1 MKYFLASIFALLP
14 SLAMAHPGH
23 TEAVAGHSHTL
34 LDLVAYGAIP
44 VVVFL
49 AFIGFFALARR
60 GNK

>member
-23 TEAVAGHSHTL
+23 TEVVDGHSHSL
-34 LDLVAYGAIP
+34 LDLAAYGAIP
-44 VVVFL
+44 VIVFL
-49 AFIGFFALARR
+49 AFIGAVALARR